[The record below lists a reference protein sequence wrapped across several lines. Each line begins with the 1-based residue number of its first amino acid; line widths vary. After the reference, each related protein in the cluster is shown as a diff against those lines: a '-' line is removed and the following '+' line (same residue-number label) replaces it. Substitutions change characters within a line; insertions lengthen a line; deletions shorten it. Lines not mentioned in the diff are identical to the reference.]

1 MSSKR
6 TMILATR
13 GSELALAQ
21 TQEVWNALVT
31 KFPDDLELQNVVV
44 RTSGDVLKDAALR
57 DFGGKGAF
65 VKEID
70 DRVLSEEADVAV
82 HSLKDLPTKM
92 HPDLIVAAILPRS
105 AFTDALVSDYPL
117 ADLPAGARLGT
128 SSVRRRAMLLR
139 AQADLRV
146 REIRGN
152 VPTRVEKWRKG
163 EYDGVVLSTAGLARL
178 QIDAPYEQLDP
189 EFFVPEPGQGAIA
202 CVCKMGSEFEEFLKS
217 IDNTRTRKEVEVE
230 REVLHAVGGGCVAPV
245 GVLAIQ
251 QGNEL
256 TVRATVLSLDGRRV
270 VTVQRTVPTE
280 DGLSHA
286 NGMAEELKQR
296 GADVLL
302 EEARRATG

>member
-1 MSSKR
+1 
-6 TMILATR
+6 MILATR

-21 TQEVWNALVT
+21 TQEVWNALT
-31 KFPDDLELQNVVV
+31 AKFPEELELRKVVV

-70 DRVLSEEADVAV
+70 DRVLSGEADVAV

-92 HPDLIVAAILPRS
+92 HTDLLVASILPRS
-105 AFTDALVSDYPL
+105 VYTDALVSDHRL

-139 AQADLRV
+139 ARADVRV

-152 VPTRVEKWRKG
+152 VPTRVEKWRHG
-163 EYDGVVLSTAGLARL
+163 SYDGVVLATAGLTRL
-178 QIDAPYEQLDP
+178 QIVVPYEQLDP
-189 EFFVPEPGQGAIA
+189 EVFVPEPGQGAIA
-202 CVCKMGSEFEEFLKS
+202 CVCRTGSRSEEFLAG
-217 IDNTRTRKEVEVE
+217 IDDIRTRTEVEVE
-230 REVLHAVGGGCVAPV
+230 REILHAIGGGCVAPV
-245 GVLAIQ
+245 GVLATRH
-251 QGNEL
+251 GKEL
-256 TVRATVLSLDGRRV
+256 AVRALVLSLDGRRV
-270 VTVQRTVPTE
+270 VSIRRTVPAK
-280 DGLSHA
+280 DSLHHA
-286 NGMAEELKQR
+286 NEMAEELKGM